1 MRRVRAEMPNKPQQ
15 KDRGTKSSPCTG
27 LDVTTV
33 IGETGA
39 LPTGRMIRGCVLVMF
54 TAGFVGATGFGRIV
68 MRAVS
73 FFGPGSTS
81 AVCASAWG
89 AILDGAFPGA
99 PKLPA

>member
-1 MRRVRAEMPNKPQQ
+1 MPNKPQQ

-54 TAGFVGATGFGRIV
+54 TAGFGGTTGFGRIA

-81 AVCASAWG
+81 AVCASAMLEVASSG
-89 AILDGAFPGA
+89 S
-99 PKLPA
+99 